1 LDHETPVA
9 EAVGQPRVEVLE
21 DVLLALIAGRLARQG
36 DWERALQVA
45 ETIPEGADN
54 TSAFDDLATAS
65 IDAGRDPEALQ
76 TVQRIT
82 PPDSR
87 AWALV
92 WALIR
97 MSRQRR
103 EDSPWHSPPP
113 SVPARL
119 RLIAPRHAR
128 SVGATPLAGARLLPC
143 DDGKIPDRL

>member
-1 LDHETPVA
+1 VVRRHRAGEQHPVLDHDTQVA
-9 EAVGQPRVEVLE
+9 EAVGLQRVEVLE

-45 ETIPEGADN
+45 ETIPEGDDK
-54 TSAFDDLATAS
+54 TSALDDLATAY
-65 IDAGRDPEALQ
+65 IDAGRYPEALQ
-76 TVQRIT
+76 TVQRIK

-103 EDSPWHSPPP
+103 DGSPGSRPLP
-113 SVPARL
+113 SVPALL
-119 RLIAPRHAR
+119 RLIARRHPR
-128 SVGATPLAGARLLPC
+128 
-143 DDGKIPDRL
+143 